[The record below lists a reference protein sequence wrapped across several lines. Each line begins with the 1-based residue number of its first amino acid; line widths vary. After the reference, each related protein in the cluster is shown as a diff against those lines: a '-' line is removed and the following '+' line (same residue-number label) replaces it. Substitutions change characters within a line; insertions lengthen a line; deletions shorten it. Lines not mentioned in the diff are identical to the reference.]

1 MLANYDNAAF
11 CLFFSFAFIP
21 SFDFCCSWS
30 AALTTQVVTWTS
42 LKKFCDEHYPDLKFK
57 NDDARKKHCIKKGLE
72 IQRDDEGRDGIAV
85 SKAGDADTKEI
96 RVGKRLSA
104 TKVKSMKYAEDV
116 DKNEL
121 AAQHSKNA
129 ANLKVNTN
137 SKDRWQWQCDNV
149 IPSSFPIMRIR
160 MQHHLVISYCN
171 YCIIT
176 SFRDI
181 PRHLHQHYNWY

>member
-1 MLANYDNAAF
+1 M
-11 CLFFSFAFIP
+11 
-21 SFDFCCSWS
+21 
-30 AALTTQVVTWTS
+30 
-42 LKKFCDEHYPDLKFK
+42 KFK

-137 SKDRWQWQCDNV
+137 SKDRWQ
-149 IPSSFPIMRIR
+149 
-160 MQHHLVISYCN
+160 
-171 YCIIT
+171 
-176 SFRDI
+176 
-181 PRHLHQHYNWY
+181 

>member
-1 MLANYDNAAF
+1 M
-11 CLFFSFAFIP
+11 
-21 SFDFCCSWS
+21 
-30 AALTTQVVTWTS
+30 
-42 LKKFCDEHYPDLKFK
+42 KFK

-121 AAQHSKNA
+121 AMLQISRSTPIPRTDGN
-129 ANLKVNTN
+129 
-137 SKDRWQWQCDNV
+137 DNV
-149 IPSSFPIMRIR
+149 TM
-160 MQHHLVISYCN
+160 
-171 YCIIT
+171 
-176 SFRDI
+176 
-181 PRHLHQHYNWY
+181 